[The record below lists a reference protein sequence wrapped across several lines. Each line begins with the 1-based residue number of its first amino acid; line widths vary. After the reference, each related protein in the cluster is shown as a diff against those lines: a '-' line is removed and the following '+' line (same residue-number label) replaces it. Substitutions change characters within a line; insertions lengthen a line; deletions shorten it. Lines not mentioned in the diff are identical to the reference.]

1 MRTVVAGLVLSML
14 ITMTASHADEKP
26 DVAIPLKRA
35 DLEKLEGIWVLQAD
49 PKEGFKGKVSIEID
63 LHEAEGKQK
72 DFGLFRYSY
81 ELVDGKK
88 ESSLT
93 NAPVFGVQ
101 FGGVKQGKSQFLVST
116 TKPFLEGGS
125 PPFELDPTKQPSAE
139 FTLDGDKLTL
149 DFSKNL
155 EVFVPNRA
163 KEMKIDWSKTTWIKA
178 KPLTLAEELKLL
190 DGTWKTKAQNAVQI
204 ELTLMSNKR
213 GFRIKGNDTA
223 KESKAEP
230 FLLGD
235 FATFE
240 LFQLEEV
247 KGKRFIAYTG
257 KLDLAVPTPTR
268 FEYKLK
274 SDRNWLIIDLD
285 TKGYVGKHTLF
296 RVEK

>member
-116 TKPFLEGGS
+116 TKPFLEGGR

-163 KEMKIDWSKTTWIKA
+163 KEMKIDWSKSTWIKA
-178 KPLTLAEELKLL
+178 KPLTLAEELKIL
-190 DGTWKTKAQNAVQI
+190 DGTWKTKAHNAVQI
-204 ELTLMSNKR
+204 ELTLTSNQQVFEIQGR
-213 GFRIKGNDTA
+213 DTTKGSKTA
-223 KESKAEP
+223 P
-230 FLLGD
+230 FLLQVGSKRV
-235 FATFE
+235 
-240 LFQLEEV
+240 FQLEEV
-247 KGKRFIAYTG
+247 KGKRFIVYTG
-257 KLDLAVPTPTR
+257 RPAAVVPIPTR